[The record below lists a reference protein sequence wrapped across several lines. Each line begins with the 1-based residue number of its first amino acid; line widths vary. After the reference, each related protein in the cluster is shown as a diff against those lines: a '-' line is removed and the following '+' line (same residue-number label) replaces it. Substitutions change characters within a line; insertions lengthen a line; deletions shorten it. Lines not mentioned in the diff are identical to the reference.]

1 MKIIIRNTD
10 SVVIH
15 AGENLILTETG
26 VTGDGWAD
34 DNFTI
39 ANATIADATLPDNF
53 TGAAFSYIGGVWAV
67 VDQAAYDFALAMLSK
82 PHALIALTTTKEAKN
97 TQINLWRAEANQTVF
112 PHLGKHIACDA
123 LSRSDIDAVAGSVSL
138 TGAFPVGFPGAWKY
152 TDNTYLMLPDV
163 QAFKEMYASMTQA
176 GTVNFARSQTL
187 KTALAAATTL
197 AEVNAL
203 SWEE

>member
-1 MKIIIRNTD
+1 MNKYRLRSTGQVVTEAEYRALTPNISYPAVLVPEDADVIFYAPPPTTD
-10 SVVIH
+10 AASRAVASGIEQVPLQSGALVWQTAYTVVSIPQ
-15 AGENLILTETG
+15 EEI
-26 VTGDGWAD
+26 
-34 DNFTI
+34 
-39 ANATIADATLPDNF
+39 DA
-53 TGAAFSYIGGVWAV
+53 
-67 VDQAAYDFALAMLSK
+67 ALATAK
-82 PHALIALTTTKEAKN
+82 VAKN
-97 TQINLWRAEANQTVF
+97 AQINLWRASANQTVF
-112 PHLGKHIACDA
+112 PHLGKNIACDA